1 MKLFIV
7 SIICALFW
15 LIGFAMGAL
24 LTRPSNLEMDK
35 LRQVTINKEQA
46 IEELHKQNKIL
57 EEKNQILE
65 NQKNNLKEQN
75 KEIQEKLDIKS
86 KELLDAYRQN
96 IIQNLGG

>member
-15 LIGFAMGAL
+15 LIGFAMGAF
-24 LTRPSNLEMDK
+24 LTRPSHLEMDK